1 MFMIKNKVIK
11 VFIFLLLGCQMHA
24 QVVIIEKK
32 PPEHSPETIVK
43 EVFAQ
48 VSTEP
53 GEKID
58 LEAFANLFL
67 PNARFTVLYQDDSFP
82 EPYETVTLEEFK
94 ELLTDEYYQKGFTQ
108 YELGKRVDKYNG
120 IAQVFQ
126 SYEGKDSDGYEERG
140 IASYQLIYLKDRWW
154 ILSVLWTGDSN
165 GVEIPKKYLRD

>member
-1 MFMIKNKVIK
+1 MTNNKGIIAV
-11 VFIFLLLGCQMHA
+11 LLLIAFHMHA
-24 QVVIIEKK
+24 QVVIIEKES
-32 PPEHSPETIVK
+32 PVDSPEGIVK

-48 VSTEP
+48 VSTKP

-58 LEAFANLFL
+58 LEAFGNLFL

-82 EPYETVTLEEFK
+82 ERHETVSLEEFK

-108 YELGKRVDKYNG
+108 YELGKRVDQYNG

-126 SYEGKDSDGYEERG
+126 SYEGKDADGYTERG
-140 IASYQLIYLKDRWW
+140 IASYQLIYLEDRWW

-165 GVEIPKKYLRD
+165 GVAIPKQYLDPE

>member
-1 MFMIKNKVIK
+1 MAKNKLTIVL
-11 VFIFLLLGCQMHA
+11 VLLLCALQVDA
-24 QVVIIEKK
+24 QVVIIEKEA
-32 PPEHSPETIVK
+32 PVLSPEGIVK

-48 VSTEP
+48 VSTQP

-58 LEAFANLFL
+58 LEAFSNLFL

-82 EPYETVTLEEFK
+82 EPYETVSLEEFK

-108 YELGKRVDKYNG
+108 YELGKRVDQYNG

-140 IASYQLIYLKDRWW
+140 IASYQLVYLKDRWW

-165 GVEIPKKYLRD
+165 GVKIPKQYLDDN

>member
-1 MFMIKNKVIK
+1 MTNNKLITAL
-11 VFIFLLLGCQMHA
+11 ICLLFGYQMHA

-32 PPEHSPETIVK
+32 PPVHSPEAIVK

-48 VSTEP
+48 VSTKP

-58 LEAFANLFL
+58 LKAFGNLFL

-108 YELGKRVDKYNG
+108 YELGKRVDQFNG

-126 SYEGKDSDGYEERG
+126 SFEGRDSDGYEERG
-140 IASYQLIYLKDRWW
+140 IASYQLIYLEDRWW
-154 ILSVLWTGDSN
+154 ILSVLWTGNSN
-165 GVEIPKKYLRD
+165 GVKIPKQYLDPK